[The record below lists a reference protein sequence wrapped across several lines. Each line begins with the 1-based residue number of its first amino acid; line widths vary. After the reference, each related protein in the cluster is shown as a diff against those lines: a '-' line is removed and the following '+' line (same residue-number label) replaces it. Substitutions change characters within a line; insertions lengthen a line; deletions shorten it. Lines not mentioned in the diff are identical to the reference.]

1 MAVEWHLPF
10 LEPALDAGP
19 RVPLLTSHPEPLCL
33 GRRRDPF
40 CGPRTC
46 RGGCMQRR
54 QVAVKGGSGDGKKS
68 WDATATPSVGQGRV
82 TVR

>member
-1 MAVEWHLPF
+1 
-10 LEPALDAGP
+10 
-19 RVPLLTSHPEPLCL
+19 
-33 GRRRDPF
+33 
-40 CGPRTC
+40 
-46 RGGCMQRR
+46 MQRR